1 MIDNYKQLTTWFVT
15 FKYLD
20 IWYTGI
26 HLYLC
31 LEAGLTAITNG
42 NKAKPNKTETKQ
54 QEEDCKNVEATTICL
69 GFLIKATGFL
79 PISKICY
86 V

>member
-1 MIDNYKQLTTWFVT
+1 MVYGHSFVLVPRGRPNSYNKWKQ
-15 FKYLD
+15 
-20 IWYTGI
+20 G
-26 HLYLC
+26 
-31 LEAGLTAITNG
+31 
-42 NKAKPNKTETKQ
+42 KPNKTETKQ